1 MNELV
6 KIALSFL
13 KKKIGIKGVLLIG
26 FFALGVFIATTYSN
40 YIVTPDTLQQSERK
54 LNTKMDKSSAK
65 FGINIAEMELASLRK
80 EKAEL
85 EDRIDEKPKRRY
97 TERLRE
103 VNERIKELES
113 DKKELLKTLETK

>member
-13 KKKIGIKGVLLIG
+13 KKKIGIKGMLLIG
-26 FFALGVFIATTYSN
+26 FFALGIFVATSYSN
-40 YIVTPDTLQQSERK
+40 YIVTPDTLQQAERK
-54 LNTKMDKSSAK
+54 MNTKMDKSSAK

-85 EDRIDEKPKRRY
+85 QDKIDEKPKRRY
-97 TERLRE
+97 IERLRE